1 MLQALAGEWG
11 QRHDVVESDLTSL
24 TVPGRRSDRAS

>member
-11 QRHDVVESDLTSL
+11 QRHEVIESELTAL
-24 TVPGRRSDRAS
+24 TAHGRRSDRAS